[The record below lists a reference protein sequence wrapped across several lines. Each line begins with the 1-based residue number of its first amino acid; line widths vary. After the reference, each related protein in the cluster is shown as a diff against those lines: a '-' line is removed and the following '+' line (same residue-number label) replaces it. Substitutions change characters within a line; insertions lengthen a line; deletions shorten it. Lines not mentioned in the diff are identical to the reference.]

1 MIGKTSTID
10 FRKRHLNNGFA
21 SRNVGAGLVRAL
33 CSHRLAWRNVGAGLV
48 LALFSHRFASRNVGA
63 GLVPALLSH
72 RFAGSETSRTHQL
85 YRPFIGITFAQRQFY
100 GACLSPMVDMCY

>member
-1 MIGKTSTID
+1 MIGKTITID
-10 FRKRHLNNGFA
+10 FVERHLNNRFA
-21 SRNVGAGLVRAL
+21 SRNVGAGLVP
-33 CSHRLAWRNVGAGLV
+33 
-48 LALFSHRFASRNVGA
+48 ALFSHRFASRNVGA

-72 RFAGSETSRTHQL
+72 HFACRNVGAGLVPALLSYCFAGSETSRTHQL